1 MRLSAPENLAESR
14 VTIDLQKKFL
24 DFSVVL
30 LRSDFVLV
38 SEKNHMKAHK
48 NQWLLPLPSL
58 PELPCGATNQ
68 GIHPG
73 GEGADAFA
81 VT

>member
-1 MRLSAPENLAESR
+1 MG
-14 VTIDLQKKFL
+14 

-38 SEKNHMKAHK
+38 SEKNHVKMHK
-48 NQWLLPLPSL
+48 NQWFLTPLSPL
-58 PELPCGATNQ
+58 DVLCRATNR
-68 GIHPG
+68 GKHY
-73 GEGADAFA
+73 EGWDADTCA

>member
-1 MRLSAPENLAESR
+1 MYN
-14 VTIDLQKKFL
+14 T

-38 SEKNHMKAHK
+38 SEKNHVKMHK
-48 NQWLLPLPSL
+48 NQWLLILPSPPDL
-58 PELPCGATNQ
+58 PWGAIHQ
-68 GIHPG
+68 GTYHRVW
-73 GEGADAFA
+73 GADAFA